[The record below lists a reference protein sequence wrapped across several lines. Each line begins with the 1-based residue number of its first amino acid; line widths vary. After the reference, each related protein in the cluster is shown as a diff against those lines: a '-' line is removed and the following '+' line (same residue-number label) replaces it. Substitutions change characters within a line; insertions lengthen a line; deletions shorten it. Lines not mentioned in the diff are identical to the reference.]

1 MSSPALS
8 PLSYREIPHI
18 STLQDFSAPLSPM
31 SYSHFSSSERL
42 TLYQLRNTEKLSMS
56 MIAIP
61 MKRSKSSISRELRR
75 NRIDE
80 TLYLPDTAQ
89 VKMETRRQQSKQ
101 QFMSISA
108 STVNEVKQRL
118 VQESGS

>member
-1 MSSPALS
+1 MG
-8 PLSYREIPHI
+8 H
-18 STLQDFSAPLSPM
+18 
-31 SYSHFSSSERL
+31 SHPTGLIGILFLGNLLSSSERF

-56 MIAIP
+56 MIAIQ
-61 MKRSKSSISRELRR
+61 MNRSKSSISRELRR

>member
-1 MSSPALS
+1 
-8 PLSYREIPHI
+8 
-18 STLQDFSAPLSPM
+18 M

-75 NRIDE
+75 NRSDE

-89 VKMETRRQQSKQ
+89 AKMETRRQQSKQ
-101 QFMSISA
+101 QFMSISE

-118 VQESGS
+118 ERYHSPE